1 MARGWAA
8 AVGRRLRA
16 VPVPVSVWLPTDPSS
31 GGAWSC
37 SESYF
42 LLRAEQGSVGGA
54 PNITT
59 SDGLTLH
66 ACNSA
71 ASARWNHGI
80 VDALEPGIP
89 WLERGERQRSRERRI
104 DCVAAGIEP
113 RDAGLRGALCLRHHH
128 AAAA

>member
-8 AVGRRLRA
+8 AVGRRLRP
-16 VPVPVSVWLPTDPSS
+16 VPVPVSVWLPTDPNS
-31 GGAWSC
+31 GGARSC

-59 SDGLTLH
+59 SDRLTLH
-66 ACNSA
+66 AWNSA
-71 ASARWNHGI
+71 ASARWNPGI

-89 WLERGERQRSRERRI
+89 WLERGERQRCGERGI
-104 DCVAAGIEP
+104 DCVALGIEH
-113 RDAGLRGALCLRHHH
+113 RDAGFGGAL
-128 AAAA
+128 